1 MVENNRKNFF
11 KGLSVQSIVTIT
23 MGVLEIVVFALMSRL
38 LTKNEFGY
46 YAALTGV
53 LTISTC
59 ITEAGL
65 GAAIIQKKDADNSY
79 ISTAF
84 TMSWILGLCGT
95 MVIFV
100 FAPVIAELV
109 SDSNMTLPLR
119 IMSVNVF
126 LACIS
131 SVRRCF
137 LIKELR
143 FKQVGLYNVVSYS
156 ISSLVGIIMALKGF
170 GLYSVVSIPIV
181 NLILFNML
189 LYFPKGSLPKFK
201 ITPSQVKEIF
211 SFGGWLTASVI
222 VNNITQ
228 HLDRLCLSRWISVVA
243 LGSYNRPAGFVAN
256 ITTKINGIF
265 DTVLFPTLSKM
276 QDDADA
282 VRRVFV
288 QAVKLLNS
296 FSVIL
301 FAIFF
306 FNAELIVKI
315 FFGSEW
321 ESLVPVLRIVS
332 IYVIF
337 NIDGRLVDC
346 YFRSLN
352 LVKLGFELRVF
363 VSLMTLLLLYVGS
376 KFDIIGVAVS
386 LVLAN
391 VITVFIKVFF
401 LCKRIGTSFLSIFCA
416 VFVAYRS
423 ILPLLPLC
431 LLNLFYFN
439 HGTYQQVIF
448 ATIMGLAIFVELVF
462 FPKLVGKEYCNVMY
476 PLIRK
481 VLKRN

>member
-1 MVENNRKNFF
+1 MAGNNQKKFF
-11 KGLSVQSIVTIT
+11 KGLSVQSVVTIT

-46 YAALTGV
+46 YAALIGI

-59 ITEAGL
+59 VTEAGL
-65 GAAIIQKKDADNSY
+65 GAAIIQKKDADESY

-84 TMSWILGLCGT
+84 TMSWVLGLCGT
-95 MVIFV
+95 AVIFI

-109 SDSNMTLPLR
+109 SDSSMTLPLR
-119 IMSVNVF
+119 VMSVNVF

-131 SVRRCF
+131 SIRRCF

-143 FKQVGLYNVVSYS
+143 FKQVGLYNIISYS
-156 ISSLVGIIMALKGF
+156 ISSLIGIVMAFKGF
-170 GLYSVVSIPIV
+170 GLYSVVSIPII
-181 NLILFNML
+181 NLILFNIL
-189 LYFPKGSLPKFK
+189 LYSPKGSFPKFK
-201 ITPSQVKEIF
+201 IVPSQVKEIF

-276 QDDADA
+276 QDDLAA
-282 VRRVFV
+282 VRRVFI

-301 FAIFF
+301 FAVFF

-315 FFGSEW
+315 FFGNEW
-321 ESLVPVLRIVS
+321 ISLVPVLRIVS

-363 VSLMTLLLLYVGS
+363 VSVMTLVFLYVGS
-376 KFDIIGVAVS
+376 RFDIIGVAVS

-391 VITVFIKVFF
+391 VMTVFIKVFF
-401 LCKRIGTSFLSIFCA
+401 LCKRIGTSFFSIILAIFS
-416 VFVAYRS
+416 AYRS
-423 ILPLLPLC
+423 ILPLLPLG
-431 LLNLFYFN
+431 LLNFFYFDQE
-439 HGTYQQVIF
+439 TYQQILF
-448 ATIMGLAIFVELVF
+448 AIVMGVTIFVEFFF
-462 FPKLVGKEYCNVMY
+462 FPKLVGKEYCDVLHPM
-476 PLIRK
+476 IRK
-481 VLKRN
+481 LLKRG